1 MTKLTIVLLISV
13 QSMNEIETLKKI
25 WASILQN
32 ETKGEE
38 VTSLMSMEFSVSCG
52 DSPGADGGKD
62 EGDASVSTCH
72 GVDLNGDG
80 VMIIW

>member
-1 MTKLTIVLLISV
+1 
-13 QSMNEIETLKKI
+13 MNEIETLKKI
-25 WASILQN
+25 WANILQN

-52 DSPGADGGKD
+52 DSPRADGGKD